1 MARCNSCNQNNVPVL
16 PPVECPNP
24 IKCDEVIDSLCVL
37 YTGEAIN
44 LCQTYE
50 VSIDTSDDL
59 TKILQILVDKIC
71 ALETKKV
78 VKVEINHFNSGE
90 PFPTLVSQ
98 VTGGQGPYTYEWRAA
113 NNVAI
118 DPAFI
123 DPATVM
129 GGHRVIGSKTNP
141 SINLEAINIMGIQS
155 KFDMDDIKQT
165 YIELIVTDSLG
176 NKGNAYY
183 KYTSS
188 CYETTP
194 VTPLARPAFLGDLL
208 KTTTGYPGAEFKYP
222 ALDFCENYDN
232 MTNCDNL
239 KNLYC
244 VPGYEYGADAD
255 AEYRS
260 ESNDYKRDLNENL
273 LASQAGV
280 PVSQLVDLQPQID
293 DLKDLCGLLGY
304 RPDDFMTFSHIEG
317 CPECT
322 KEIWNVVIYDGKT
335 LDQIF
340 PTLNSSNCYFYYIPQ
355 SDTFPTVGQP
365 GQLFINTNDP
375 GTTYAWYPGPG
386 SSGSWDSNL
395 GYEITTNVL
404 DLDLQNEYRIKLND
418 FMMSHITFIESN
430 LYVPFH
436 RWKYNTIRYNH
447 CGCSGIINNE

>member
-1 MARCNSCNQNNVPVL
+1 
-16 PPVECPNP
+16 
-24 IKCDEVIDSLCVL
+24 
-37 YTGEAIN
+37 
-44 LCQTYE
+44 
-50 VSIDTSDDL
+50 
-59 TKILQILVDKIC
+59 
-71 ALETKKV
+71 
-78 VKVEINHFNSGE
+78 
-90 PFPTLVSQ
+90 
-98 VTGGQGPYTYEWRAA
+98 
-113 NNVAI
+113 
-118 DPAFI
+118 
-123 DPATVM
+123 
-129 GGHRVIGSKTNP
+129 
-141 SINLEAINIMGIQS
+141 MGIQS

-255 AEYRS
+255 AQYRGD
-260 ESNDYKRDLNENL
+260 SNQYKMDLNQNL
-273 LASQAGV
+273 LASQIGV

-317 CPECT
+317 CPACT
-322 KEIWNVVIYDGKT
+322 KEIWNVVIYNGYT

-340 PTLNSSNCYFYYIPQ
+340 PTLSSPNCFFYYVPQ

-365 GQLFINTNDP
+365 GQLFINTNQP
-375 GTTYAWYPGPG
+375 NITYAWNPMI
-386 SSGSWDSNL
+386 SSWDSGL
-395 GYEITTNVL
+395 GLAIVDNVL
-404 DLDLQNEYRIKLND
+404 DLDLQDEYRRKLNE
-418 FMMSHITFIESN
+418 FMMSHITFIQSN
-430 LYVPFH
+430 LYAPFH

-447 CGCSGIINNE
+447 CGCNTLINNE